1 MGSITEHQVVAA
13 YLELNLGEK
22 YRAVPNSTDK
32 FKSACLD
39 VFTFYHLKVDLS
51 AEENEEKFKP
61 LVLQYK
67 KIVGKVVEAKKDP
80 KKSVYHKFPDANKLF
95 YSPQSGL
102 TFITQQQHVA
112 R

>member
-1 MGSITEHQVVAA
+1 MTTITEHQVIAA
-13 YLELNLGEK
+13 YLEQKLGEK
-22 YRAVPNSTDK
+22 YRFVPNSTDK

-39 VFTFYHLKVDLS
+39 VFTFYHFKVDLS
-51 AEENEEKFKP
+51 TQENEEKFKP

-80 KKSVYHKFPDANKLF
+80 KKSVYHKFPNANKLF